1 MFTAVLVT
9 IAKKGKLK
17 WWMDKYLYNELLFS
31 HKRNEILTHAT
42 TCINFK
48 NSKRNQLEGNTC
60 CMISFIGNV
69 HNRQN
74 PETENKLVVP

>member
-1 MFTAVLVT
+1 
-9 IAKKGKLK
+9 
-17 WWMDKYLYNELLFS
+17 MDKYLYNEILFG

-42 TCINFK
+42 TWINFK
-48 NSKRNQLEGNTC
+48 NIKRNQSEGNTC

-74 PETENKLVVP
+74 TQRQKIN